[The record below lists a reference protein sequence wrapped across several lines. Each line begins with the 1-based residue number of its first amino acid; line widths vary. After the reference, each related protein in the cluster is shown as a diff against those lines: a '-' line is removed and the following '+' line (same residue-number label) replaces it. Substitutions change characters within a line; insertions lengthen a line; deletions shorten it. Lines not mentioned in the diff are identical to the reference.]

1 MKPTLADKAAL
12 LAKANAISKNT
23 LMETLGIR
31 FTDFGEDFLEA
42 TMPVNPRVHQ
52 PAGLLHG
59 GANAA
64 LAESVGSCG
73 SFLMLGDPKAGIVGI
88 EVNANHLRSIKD
100 GMVRAR
106 GQILHRGR
114 RTHVWEIKIYDE
126 QERLLSVCR
135 LTNMIIQPQ

>member
-1 MKPTLADKAAL
+1 MDKSTIL
-12 LAKANAISKNT
+12 RKANEITKDT
-23 LMETLGIR
+23 LMETLQIK
-31 FTDFGEDFLEA
+31 FTDIGSDFIEA
-42 TMPVNPRVHQ
+42 TMPVNSAVHQ

-73 SFLMLGDPKAGIVGI
+73 SVVLLKDPTVGVVGI
-88 EVNANHLRSIKD
+88 EINANHLRSVKS

-106 GQILHRGR
+106 GVVLHQGR

-126 QERLLSVCR
+126 QDRLLSVCR
-135 LTNMIIQPQ
+135 LTNMIVTPDK

>member
-1 MKPTLADKAAL
+1 MDKHSL
-12 LAKANAISKNT
+12 LQRANAFSKNT
-23 LMETLGIR
+23 LMETLGIT
-31 FTDFGEDFLEA
+31 FTDVGDDFLEA

-73 SFLMLGDPKAGIVGI
+73 SAILMRSPKAGVVGI
-88 EVNANHLRSIKD
+88 EINANHLRSVKS
-100 GMVRAR
+100 GLVRAR
-106 GQILHRGR
+106 GEILHKGR

-126 QERLLSVCR
+126 EDRLLSVCR
-135 LTNMIIQPQ
+135 LTNMVIEPAA